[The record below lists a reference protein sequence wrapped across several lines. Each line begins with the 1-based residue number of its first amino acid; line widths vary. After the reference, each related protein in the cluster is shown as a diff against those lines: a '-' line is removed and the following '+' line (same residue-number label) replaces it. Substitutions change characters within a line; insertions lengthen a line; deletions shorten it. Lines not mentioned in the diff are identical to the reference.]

1 MTIEGAGTDILDGET
16 KLGVTG
22 MAAVYWPSIGTGMA
36 LWEIGELLEFN
47 LVL

>member
-22 MAAVYWPSIGTGMA
+22 MAAVYWHRDGTEV
-36 LWEIGELLEFN
+36 WEIGELLEFN